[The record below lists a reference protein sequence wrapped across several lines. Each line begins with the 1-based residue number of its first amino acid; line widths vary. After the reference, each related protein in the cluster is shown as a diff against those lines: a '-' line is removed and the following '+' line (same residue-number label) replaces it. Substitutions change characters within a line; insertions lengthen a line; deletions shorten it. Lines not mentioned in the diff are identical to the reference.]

1 MQDDESTR
9 EPSLTVVRLR
19 RVTPYTDAGYSRV
32 RSGRGFRYL
41 DGEGK
46 PIGTEERERAEAIV
60 IPPAWKDVWISDRPN
75 AHILA
80 VGTDGAGR
88 RQYMYHPDWRSARDG
103 VKFERALALAQALP
117 AARGRVTR
125 DLALPE
131 LGHDRVLAAAFRLLD
146 TVAVRVGAEAYFE
159 ANGSFG
165 LSTLLVRHVRLADG
179 SLSLKF
185 PAKSG
190 QTMEASISD
199 AALALVASE
208 LLERT
213 PRSRFLAWRDVERFR
228 ALSGSQINDYVRS
241 ATHGEFTAK
250 DFRTLRGTIAA
261 ATSLARAGE
270 AATERQAKKNVRA
283 AYVAASEVLG
293 NTPTVAKTSYVD
305 PGVIDGYLAGRTIS
319 LETSPEHAIIALL
332 DPNG

>member
-1 MQDDESTR
+1 M
-9 EPSLTVVRLR
+9 VRLR
-19 RVTPYTDAGYSRV
+19 RVAPYTDSGFTRM

-41 DGEGK
+41 DADGVAVA
-46 PIGTEERERAEAIV
+46 PEERARAEALV
-60 IPPAWKDVWISDRPN
+60 IPPAWKDVWISDHAN
-75 AHILA
+75 AHIMA
-80 VGTDGAGR
+80 VGTDAAGR

-103 VKFERALALAQALP
+103 VKFERALALAEALP

-125 DLALPE
+125 DLGADDLS
-131 LGHDRVLAAAFRLLD
+131 HDRILAAAFRLLD

-165 LSTLLVRHVRLADG
+165 LSTLLVRHVRLADE
-179 SLSLKF
+179 SLTLKF

-199 AALALVASE
+199 AALALVATQ

-213 PRSRFLAWRDVERFR
+213 PRSRFLAWQDLERFR

-241 ATHGEFTAK
+241 ATRGDFTAK

-261 ATSLARAGE
+261 ATSLALSGE
-270 AATERQAKKNVRA
+270 AATERQAKKNLRA
-283 AYVAASEVLG
+283 AYVAASDALG
-293 NTPTVAKTSYVD
+293 NTPSVAKASYVD
-305 PGVIDGYLAGRTIS
+305 PAVIDGYLAGRTIS
-319 LETSPEHAIIALL
+319 LTGSPENALIALL
-332 DPNG
+332 EPED